1 MWSLPVQSWCAVWL
15 CSAVCSFL
23 VLQCLFV
30 SDCEVVEFHFLAVSC
45 SVWLLC
51 SVWLFTSVWLFCSV
65 WLWKAKPQIGS
76 SQDRPASLLSLWI
89 KTYYCDAGD
98 DDNNCDGGNEYD
110 HDDNQNKY
118 CGLIHI
124 NKAYNCPSQINVNST
139 ISEFHGKIEANTKVS
154 FKYKY
159 EYKYKYELQRQIQI

>member
-1 MWSLPVQSWCAVWL
+1 MKGETPDRQLPGQANQSAQPL
-15 CSAVCSFL
+15 KK
-23 VLQCLFV
+23 
-30 SDCEVVEFHFLAVSC
+30 
-45 SVWLLC
+45 
-51 SVWLFTSVWLFCSV
+51 T
-65 WLWKAKPQIGS
+65 
-76 SQDRPASLLSLWI
+76 
-89 KTYYCDAGD
+89 TYYCDAGD

-159 EYKYKYELQRQIQI
+159 EYKYKYEQQRQR